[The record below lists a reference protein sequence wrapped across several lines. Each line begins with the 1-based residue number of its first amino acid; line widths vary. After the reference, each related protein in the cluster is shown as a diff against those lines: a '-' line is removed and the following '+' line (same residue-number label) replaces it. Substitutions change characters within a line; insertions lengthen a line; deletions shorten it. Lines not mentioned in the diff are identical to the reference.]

1 MALSSALTCFRVL
14 GRCNL
19 NPLIVQTRHL
29 NANRTSITKISRK
42 VYAKT
47 YPTVLVQEDG
57 STYHLKYKEPRQI
70 IKLPFDMSSLSEAEK
85 VKRIERRRPKKI
97 IVIEDEI
104 EDTFD
109 ASSYDHLWKK

>member
-1 MALSSALTCFRVL
+1 
-14 GRCNL
+14 
-19 NPLIVQTRHL
+19 
-29 NANRTSITKISRK
+29 
-42 VYAKT
+42 
-47 YPTVLVQEDG
+47 
-57 STYHLKYKEPRQI
+57 
-70 IKLPFDMSSLSEAEK
+70 MSSLSEAEK